1 MRKNVAGELLT
12 SSVMLE
18 KLFGIFSRKQF
29 SSIESSTL
37 NIQRDLISYPALAI
51 IKKLKRSGW
60 DAFIVGG
67 AVRDLLLNVKPK
79 DFDIVTNASPHE
91 IKGLFRRSRIIGRR
105 FRIVHVYIGNE
116 TIEVSTFRKHNVSSS
131 SDSFGRIL
139 RDNVFGSIEDDVKR
153 RDLTINSLYYD
164 PVSERILDYHNG
176 ISDLKKREV
185 VVIGNIKERLIED
198 PLRIVRIIRI
208 AAKLDLTIP
217 IKLKNLMRAKGI
229 LLENIPKARL
239 SDDLLKLILSGKSLQ
254 GFNYILELELDK
266 HIFPNLGLFSLEK
279 KKGLGNLKKGGFIY
293 SALKSLDEKVDN
305 NETISIS
312 FILAVLFWEKISRLK
327 ASYIDQGFSDYIGV
341 QRATSQI
348 IQDINQ
354 NFYFQRKY
362 IAGIRELFLLQ
373 PRFNKFLGKSAFSLV
388 RHSRFTSA
396 LKLLEL
402 RVKLN
407 EVKIETVVWW
417 SEFHTCPDTEK
428 IEMLKF
434 MRSKTGQRRSYKKRR
449 KTNQAT
455 T

>member
-37 NIQRDLISYPALAI
+37 NIQRDLISYPALTI

-67 AVRDLLLNVKPK
+67 AVRDLVLNVKPK

-116 TIEVSTFRKHNVSSS
+116 TIEVSTFRKHNVSNL
-131 SDSFGRIL
+131 SDSYGRIL

-153 RDLTINSLYYD
+153 RDLTVNSLYYD

-176 ISDLKKREV
+176 ISDLRKREI
-185 VVIGNIKERLIED
+185 VVIGNTKKRLVED

-217 IKLKNLMRAKGI
+217 VKLKNLMRDKGI

-239 SDDLLKLILSGKSLQ
+239 SDDLLKLFVSGKSLE
-254 GFNYILELELDK
+254 GFNYILELGLDK
-266 HIFPNLGLFSLEK
+266 HIFPNLGLFSPEK
-279 KKGLGNLKKGGFIY
+279 KKVATSLKKGGFIY
-293 SALKSLDEKVDN
+293 SALKNLDEKVDN

-312 FILAVLFWEKISRLK
+312 FIFAVLFWEKISKLK
-327 ASYIDQGFSDYIGV
+327 ASFIDQGLSDYIGM

-348 IQDINQ
+348 IEDINQ

-373 PRFNKFLGKSAFSLV
+373 PRFNKFLGKSPFSLV

-407 EVKIETVVWW
+407 EVRIETVVWW
-417 SEFHTCPDTEK
+417 GKFHTCPDSEK
-428 IEMLKF
+428 IQMLNF
-434 MRSKTGQRRSYKKRR
+434 MRGKSGQRRSYKKRR
-449 KTNQAT
+449 KTKQAT

>member
-1 MRKNVAGELLT
+1 MRKNVDGELLT

-18 KLFGIFSRKQF
+18 KFFGIFSRKQF
-29 SSIESSTL
+29 SSIESSAL
-37 NIQRDLISYPALAI
+37 NIQRDLISYPALTI

-79 DFDIVTNASPHE
+79 DFDIVTNANPNE
-91 IKGLFRRSRIIGRR
+91 VKGLFRRSRIIGRR

-116 TIEVSTFRKHNVSSS
+116 TIEVSTFRKHNVSNS
-131 SDSFGRIL
+131 SDSYGRIL

-176 ISDLKKREV
+176 ISDLRRREI
-185 VVIGNIKERLIED
+185 VVIGSIKERLIED

-217 IKLKNLMRAKGI
+217 IKLKNLMRRKGV

-239 SDDLLKLILSGKSLQ
+239 SDDLLKLFVSGKSLQ
-254 GFNYILELELDK
+254 GFNYILELDLDK
-266 HIFPNLGLFSLEK
+266 HIFPNLDLFCPEK
-279 KKGLGNLKKGGFIY
+279 KKGAANLEKDGFIY
-293 SALKSLDEKVDN
+293 SALKNLDITVCN
-305 NETISIS
+305 NESISIS
-312 FILAVLFWEKISRLK
+312 FIFAVLFWEKISWLK
-327 ASYIDQGFSDYIGV
+327 ASYIDQGFSEYIGM
-341 QRATSQI
+341 QKATNQI

-373 PRFNKFLGKSAFSLV
+373 PRFNKFLGKSPFSLV

-417 SEFHTCPDTEK
+417 GKFQTCPDSEK
-428 IEMLKF
+428 MQMLNS
-434 MRSKTGQRRSYKKRR
+434 MRVKTGRRGSYKKRR
-449 KTNQAT
+449 KTNKAT

>member
-1 MRKNVAGELLT
+1 
-12 SSVMLE
+12 MLE
-18 KLFGIFSRKQF
+18 KLFRIFSRKQF

-37 NIQRDLISYPALAI
+37 NIRRDLISYPALAI
-51 IKKLKRSGW
+51 VKKLKRAGW

-91 IKGLFRRSRIIGRR
+91 IKELFRRSRIIGRR

-116 TIEVSTFRKHNVSSS
+116 TIEVSTFRKRNVSNS
-131 SDSFGRIL
+131 SDSYGRIL
-139 RDNVFGSIEDDVKR
+139 RDNAFGSIQDDVNR

-176 ISDLKKREV
+176 ISDLRKREIV
-185 VVIGNIKERLIED
+185 IIGNAKGRLVED

-217 IKLKNLMRAKGI
+217 AKLKNVMRERGI

-239 SDDLLKLILSGKSLQ
+239 SDDLLKLFVSGKSLQ
-254 GFNYILELELDK
+254 GFNYIIDLGLDK
-266 HIFPNLGLFSLEK
+266 HVFPNLGLFPSEK
-279 KKGLGNLKKGGFIY
+279 KKGLTNLKKDGFIY
-293 SALKSLDEKVDN
+293 SALKNLDEKVKN

-312 FILAVLFWEKISRLK
+312 FIFAVLFWEKISRLK
-327 ASYIDQGFSDYIGV
+327 TSYVNQGFSDYMGM
-341 QRATSQI
+341 QRATSEI
-348 IQDINQ
+348 LQDINR
-354 NFYFQRKY
+354 NFYFQRKH
-362 IAGIRELFLLQ
+362 IAGVRELCLLQ
-373 PRFNKFLGKSAFSLV
+373 GRFDRFSGKSPFSLV
-388 RHSRFTSA
+388 RHARFSSA

-407 EVKIETVVWW
+407 EVKIETVSWW
-417 SEFHTCPDTEK
+417 DKFHTSPDSEK
-428 IEMLKF
+428 VQMVKV
-434 MRSKTGQRRSYKKRR
+434 MRSKTGQQRSYKKR
-449 KTNQAT
+449 KKKKLAT